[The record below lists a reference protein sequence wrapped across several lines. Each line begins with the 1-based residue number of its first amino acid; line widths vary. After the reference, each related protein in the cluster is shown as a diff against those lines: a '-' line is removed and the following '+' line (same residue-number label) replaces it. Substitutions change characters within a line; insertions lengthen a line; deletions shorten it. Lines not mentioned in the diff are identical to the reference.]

1 MQRRQHRDDGVGRLK
16 FDFHTGNCHHACH
29 DCELNACSRFWLEQ
43 NSAGKQGYRR
53 TGRNEQFFYDGLVI
67 LALLCITILLRGPV
81 WKSNFGRPTRRCP
94 RNCCGS
100 MAWSYNLTHWL
111 IFHTA
116 RSCTTTRGTTRGTS
130 MAPRARGWRT

>member
-67 LALLCITILLRGPV
+67 LALLCITILFEIARAGV
-81 WKSNFGRPTRRCP
+81 SSNFDTTP
-94 RNCCGS
+94 S
-100 MAWSYNLTHWL
+100 MA
-111 IFHTA
+111 
-116 RSCTTTRGTTRGTS
+116 
-130 MAPRARGWRT
+130 